1 MRTDRKMKN
10 TMMIFQILKTI
21 SIAVQQMAMAGIMT
35 MTGTMMKTM
44 TMMMTIG
51 TTTMTIL
58 KISIREILR
67 EDSLLAVGQVDA
79 DHQVQD
85 QAADVQ
91 LQTVVQTL
99 VQVVVV
105 LFHQAALHAVVQ
117 ILTAIQVLVEE
128 EIHHQT
134 QEEDHLTEALIQA
147 EEILQAR
154 AHLAEAPEI
163 LQTAGLHQ

>member
-21 SIAVQQMAMAGIMT
+21 SIAVHQMAMAGMMT

-44 TMMMTIG
+44 TMMTTIG
-51 TTTMTIL
+51 TTTMTSL

-67 EDSLLAVGQVDA
+67 EDALLAVGQVDA

-85 QAADVQ
+85 QVADVQ

-105 LFHQAALHAVVQ
+105 LLHQAALHVVVQ

-128 EIHHQT
+128 EVHQ
-134 QEEDHLTEALIQA
+134 QAQAEDHRLTEAL
-147 EEILQAR
+147 
-154 AHLAEAPEI
+154 
-163 LQTAGLHQ
+163 